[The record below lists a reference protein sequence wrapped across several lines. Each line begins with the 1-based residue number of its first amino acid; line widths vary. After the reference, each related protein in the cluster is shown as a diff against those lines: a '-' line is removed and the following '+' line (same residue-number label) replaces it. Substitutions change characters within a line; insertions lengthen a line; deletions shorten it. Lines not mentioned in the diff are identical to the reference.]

1 MSEIRVRPYVDATD
15 HDAFWHVRAMTYN
28 DGKPVDPEKREIKLA
43 KPFVCER
50 DGRIEAEYVV
60 LDLTCSRQDAVLPCG
75 GIAAVAVLPEKRVHG
90 IGVEMM
96 RQSLRLMKEEGKLM
110 ASLYAFRESFY
121 RKVGYEACG
130 KRLKLTVPNARY
142 PKVRPE
148 LEVRL
153 IRSADR
159 AQIYGCYEEFCRR
172 RSGLSQRDELLWNRT
187 TEPDNPSVGIYVA
200 GDPVEAYAV
209 VDHKMNFWE
218 GFEIDE
224 IVWTTDRGYRS
235 LLSTLVGLGINK
247 TELSWYEPT
256 DSPFLTR
263 YLDQSVRVQAERA
276 VMWRTLDVPG
286 ALRALRPYSEGEFRL
301 RVIDDVLPENE
312 GPWRVRFGPSGVE
325 VDATSQAD
333 LILDTRQF
341 TQALL
346 GDPSA
351 MDLARNGILTGP
363 EEDIRALDRLLPASP
378 VYCLDF
384 F

>member
-15 HDAFWHVRAMTYN
+15 HEAFWHIRAMTYN

-50 DGRIEAEYVV
+50 GGKIEAEYVV
-60 LDLTCSRQDAVLPCG
+60 LDLTCSRGTAVLPCG
-75 GIAAVAVLPEKRVHG
+75 GIAAVAVLPEKRTHG

-96 RQSLRLMKEEGKLM
+96 RQSLRLMKEEGKLL

-159 AQIYGCYEEFCRR
+159 AQIYGCYEEFSRR
-172 RSGLSQRDELLWNRT
+172 RSGLSRRDELLWNRT
-187 TEPDNPSVGIYVA
+187 TKPDNASIGIYAA

-218 GFEIDE
+218 ALEIDE
-224 IVWTTDRGYRS
+224 FVWTTDRGYRS
-235 LLSTLVGLGINK
+235 VLAALIGLGINK
-247 TELSWYEPT
+247 TELSWYEPS

-263 YLDQSVRVQAERA
+263 YLDQGVKVQSERA

-286 ALRALRPYSEGEFRL
+286 ALRALHPRAMGEFRIRIL
-301 RVIDDVLPENE
+301 DHELPENQ
-312 GPWRVRFGPSGVE
+312 GPWHVRFTPAGVE
-325 VDATSQAD
+325 VDPASDAA
-333 LILDTRQF
+333 IVLDTRQF

-351 MDLARNGILTGP
+351 ADLARNGILTGP
-363 EEDIRALDRLLPASP
+363 EEEIHAMDRLLPASP